1 MLSSSHTFKHSAYNT
16 YDPLRCVCK
25 TYYVLHMVLKTEIIY
40 INSINWQAL

>member
-1 MLSSSHTFKHSAYNT
+1 MLSSTDTFKHSAYNK
-16 YDPLRCVCK
+16 YDPLHCVHK

>member
-1 MLSSSHTFKHSAYNT
+1 MLSSTDTFEHSAYNT
-16 YDPLRCVCK
+16 YDPLHCVHK